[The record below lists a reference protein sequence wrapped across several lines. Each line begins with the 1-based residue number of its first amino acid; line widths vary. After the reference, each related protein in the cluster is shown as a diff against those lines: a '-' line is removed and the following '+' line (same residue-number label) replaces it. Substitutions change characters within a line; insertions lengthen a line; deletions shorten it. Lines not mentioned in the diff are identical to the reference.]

1 MGLIATNQSSIFDY
15 KPIVLEAK
23 LGQVFAVSAEPEEV
37 EEFVR
42 QGGSLA
48 VKMASSATGA
58 IIGAAIAGPPGAI
71 LGGLVSPVLE
81 HHLSRAVG
89 EFVTR
94 QLGDRQRA
102 RAAAGS
108 VLLAANMQSR
118 LSGGQSLRNDGF
130 DQADEMGGRPFD
142 EVTEQAILDMMNSVE
157 ERRLP
162 YLANF
167 YSSLYFESDVPR
179 TSIATFVSI
188 ASSLN
193 YRAMCILSIVGQR
206 LIRTGKERADGE
218 PAVWSNLDHMI
229 AKEVFN
235 LVNASVLVNKADD
248 AAHYAATLGY
258 TDIEPG
264 TLQLGPIG
272 QMVYEKMTLSTM
284 PMDSPDLIETR
295 ESLQRIALSPSG
307 GPNFVEQF
315 ERSLKPYERRFD
327 LADWSASGTEFVIT
341 IPISEHRNAGSPVAQ
356 IEAATEGGGFEQVGV
371 DVSTDAEGTVQ
382 IRANRPFVGRATIP

>member
-1 MGLIATNQSSIFDY
+1 
-15 KPIVLEAK
+15 
-23 LGQVFAVSAEPEEV
+23 LGKELPVSAEPEEV
-37 EEFVR
+37 EEFIR
-42 QGGSLA
+42 QGSSLA

-58 IIGAAIAGPPGAI
+58 ILGAAIAGPPGAI
-71 LGGLVSPVLE
+71 LGSLASPVLE

-94 QLGDRQRA
+94 RLGDRQRV

-108 VLLAANMQSR
+108 VLLAANLQSR
-118 LSGGQSLRNDGF
+118 LSGGQSLRDDGF
-130 DQADEMGGRPFD
+130 DQTDEMGCRPFD

-167 YSSLYFESDVPR
+167 YSSLYFESDIPR
-179 TSIATFVSI
+179 ASIATFVSI
-188 ASSLN
+188 VSSLN
-193 YRAMCILSIVGQR
+193 YRAMCILSIVGQS
-206 LIRTGKERADGE
+206 LIRTGRERADGE
-218 PAVWSNLDHMI
+218 PGVWSNLDHMV

-258 TDIEPG
+258 TEVEPG

-272 QMVYEKMTLSTM
+272 QMVYEKMALSTM
-284 PMDSPDLIETR
+284 LIDSPDIVETQ

-315 ERSLKPYERRFD
+315 ERALKPFEKQFD
-327 LADWSASGTEFVIT
+327 LADWSASGAEFVIT
-341 IPISEHRNAGSPVAQ
+341 VPISEHRNAGNPVAQ
-356 IEAATEGGGFEQVGV
+356 IEAAKEGGGYQKVGV
-371 DVSTDAEGTVQ
+371 DVSTDDEGTLQ
-382 IRANRPFVGRATIP
+382 IRANQPFVGRVTIP

>member
-1 MGLIATNQSSIFDY
+1 M
-15 KPIVLEAK
+15 
-23 LGQVFAVSAEPEEV
+23 SAEPEEV

-71 LGGLVSPVLE
+71 LGSLVSPVLE
-81 HHLSRAVG
+81 HQLSRAFG

-108 VLLAANMQSR
+108 LLLAANMQGR

-130 DQADEMGGRPFD
+130 DQAGEMGGRVFD

-167 YSSLYFESDVPR
+167 YSSLYFESNISR
-179 TSIATFVSI
+179 ASIATFVSI
-188 ASSLN
+188 VSSLN
-193 YRAMCILSIVGQR
+193 YRAMCILSIVGQS
-206 LIRTGKERADGE
+206 LIRTGKERVDGE
-218 PAVWSNLDHMI
+218 PGAWCDLDHMV

-248 AAHYAATLGY
+248 ATHYSATLGY
-258 TDIEPG
+258 TDVEPG

-272 QMVYEKMTLSTM
+272 QMVYEKMALSAM
-284 PMDSPDLIETR
+284 PINLPELVETQ

-307 GPNFVEQF
+307 ESNFVEQYKKM
-315 ERSLKPYERRFD
+315 LKPFEKQFD
-327 LADWSASGTEFVIT
+327 LADWSASGSEFVIT
-341 IPISEHRNAGSPVAQ
+341 IPISEHRNAGNPVAQ
-356 IEAATEGGGFEQVGV
+356 IEAAIDGGGFEQVIT

-382 IRANRPFVGRATIP
+382 IRVNQPFVGRVTIP